1 MKHVKIQNK
10 VSELEQE
17 IFRKE
22 KLALDAKEKGMHTT
36 YGNYVTDI
44 SVLKTKL
51 SKLNTN
57 PKQNV

>member
-1 MKHVKIQNK
+1 MKHVKNQNK

-17 IFRKE
+17 IVRKE

>member
-17 IFRKE
+17 IVRKE

-51 SKLNTN
+51 SKLHTN
-57 PKQNV
+57 PKQNM

>member
-1 MKHVKIQNK
+1 MNTVVRNRVNEI
-10 VSELEQE
+10 EQE
-17 IFRKE
+17 IVRKE
-22 KLALDAKEKGMHTT
+22 RLALDAKKKGMYAT

-57 PKQNV
+57 PKKNV

>member
-17 IFRKE
+17 IIRKE

-36 YGNYVTDI
+36 YGNYLTDI
-44 SVLKTKL
+44 SVLKNKL
-51 SKLNTN
+51 SKFNTN
-57 PKQNV
+57 PKQNT

>member
-17 IFRKE
+17 IVRKE

-36 YGNYVTDI
+36 YGNYLTDI
-44 SVLKTKL
+44 SVLKN
-51 SKLNTN
+51 KLNKLHTN
-57 PKQNV
+57 PKQDV

>member
-17 IFRKE
+17 IVRKE